1 MYLASVV
8 SRGQMCNIIS
18 VILRGSGIFMAVTDA
33 EQNLKFTL
41 ETAGSMA
48 DIADQSL
55 DVMQQ
60 LIRTILESAKSSV
73 AAGQLLHRLNLM

>member
-1 MYLASVV
+1 
-8 SRGQMCNIIS
+8 
-18 VILRGSGIFMAVTDA
+18 MAVTDA

-73 AAGQLLHRLNLM
+73 AAGQLLHRLNLMKGE